1 MNKSFEEKFASEIE
15 YEAEMYR
22 DLDIEDKIKEDE

>member
-1 MNKSFEEKFASEIE
+1 MNKPFEEEFASEIE

-22 DLDIEDKIKEDE
+22 DLDIEDKIKDE